1 MGPNARLAQWESA
14 CLTRRWSQ
22 VQILHRAL
30 SGPERGRAD
39 RAGWRGY
46 YRLDR
51 SAPFPD
57 RPALRAGHRNSLAR
71 RRRATASSDASVP
84 SFCERG
90 GSPRGEPPLSHFPPG
105 QAGAEPPVR
114 RHLFSRARRYAGG
127 PNAHR
132 RPRRSAGTAWNAD
145 FRSAPRPAGPRTAH
159 RRPRKSAAGPGNA
172 DLRSARALPMEK
184 ERGRARERRSSDR
197 HRGPQGRERRAAEHP
212 SRRATPKNRAVQ
224 TPSAP
229 PECVGNERNPPGTLT
244 VGLPF

>member
-1 MGPNARLAQWESA
+1 MGANARLAQWESA

-57 RPALRAGHRNSLAR
+57 RPALCAGHRNSLAR

-90 GSPRGEPPLSHFPPG
+90 ASLPFTLSPRSRRRRTSSSPPFVFSRSAVRRRAKRTSPTEKKRGNGL
-105 QAGAEPPVR
+105 ERRPPVGIAAR
-114 RHLFSRARRYAGG
+114 RAANRTSPTEKKRGRARE
-127 PNAHR
+127 R
-132 RPRRSAGTAWNAD
+132 RPPVGTRAAD
-145 FRSAPRPAGPRTAH
+145 GEGARPGTGTPVFRPAPRPAGPRTA
-159 RRPRKSAAGPGNA
+159 R
-172 DLRSARALPMEK
+172 
-184 ERGRARERRSSDR
+184 
-197 HRGPQGRERRAAEHP
+197 
-212 SRRATPKNRAVQ
+212 
-224 TPSAP
+224 
-229 PECVGNERNPPGTLT
+229 C
-244 VGLPF
+244 